1 MDNYIFSLVNS
12 VDVTGSNWELLVLLA
27 GWSFVAAGAAGLA
40 YVGYCASRNGRALAG
55 ARARLEKIG
64 RRERLARLRHRDF
77 AAFCVEVNNMRA
89 QRKEKAIPVELLKKV
104 QFNLMYTIDE
114 D

>member
-1 MDNYIFSLVNS
+1 MSDATFNLLVTLMAWSLV
-12 VDVTGSNWELLVLLA
+12 LA
-27 GWSFVAAGAAGLA
+27 GLACLA
-40 YVGYCASRNGRALAG
+40 YVGYCAGRNGRALASAKAG
-55 ARARLEKIG
+55 HEKLV

-77 AAFCVEVNNMRA
+77 SAFCVEVNNMRA
-89 QRKEKAIPVELLKKV
+89 GRNEKPIPVELLRKV

>member
-1 MDNYIFSLVNS
+1 MTDATWNLIVMLI
-12 VDVTGSNWELLVLLA
+12 
-27 GWSFVAAGAAGLA
+27 GWSLAMAGLACLA
-40 YVGYCASRNGRALAG
+40 YVGYCASRNGRALAA
-55 ARARLEKIG
+55 ARAKHEKLG

-89 QRKEKAIPVELLKKV
+89 NRNEKPIPVELLRKV

>member
-1 MDNYIFSLVNS
+1 MHNYIFPLV
-12 VDVTGSNWELLVLLA
+12 DLACVTESTWSLLVMLVSWTLVVI
-27 GWSFVAAGAAGLA
+27 GVSCLA
-40 YVGYCASRNGRALAG
+40 YVGYCSRRNGRALAESS
-55 ARARLEKIG
+55 ARHDKIG
-64 RRERLARLRHRDF
+64 RQEHLARLRHRDF

-89 QRKEKAIPVELLKKV
+89 QRKEKPIPVELLKKV